1 MSESERS
8 AWDRVLE
15 EIASPWDWVAAG
27 AGAAAG
33 AGLSIATSG
42 GDVGTAVGTGAIAAV
57 TLRKAL
63 IASLQGRT
71 LRRRA
76 KAFEEEIARHLSEEP
91 ALERLQRELER
102 ERGLWQS
109 DAIDDDEFAD
119 QLHLMIQKYR
129 RLFPGKKKTEAPRS
143 IEAGGAGVAE

>member
-1 MSESERS
+1 MSDSERS
-8 AWDRVLE
+8 AWDRVLG

-33 AGLSIATSG
+33 AGLSIATSSA
-42 GDVGTAVGTGAIAAV
+42 DVGTSVGTGAIAAV

-71 LRRRA
+71 LRHRA
-76 KAFEEEIARHLSEEP
+76 EAFEEEIARHLTEEP

-102 ERGLWQS
+102 ERGLWHS
-109 DAIDDDEFAD
+109 DAISDDEFAD
-119 QLHLMIQKYR
+119 QLHLMVQQYR
-129 RLFPGKKKTEAPRS
+129 RLFPGKKEVVPPRS
-143 IEAGGAGVAE
+143 EETP